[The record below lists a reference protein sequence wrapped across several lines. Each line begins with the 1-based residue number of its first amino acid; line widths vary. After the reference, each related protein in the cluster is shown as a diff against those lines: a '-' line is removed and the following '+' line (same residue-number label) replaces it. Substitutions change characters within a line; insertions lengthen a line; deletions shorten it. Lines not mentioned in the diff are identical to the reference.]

1 MSDIFSA
8 AVSAMNAAQMGL
20 ATTEHNIANANTPGY
35 TRQSV
40 VQSATP
46 AQLTGSGFVGTGVNV
61 ATIQQAYN
69 QFLTTQVNQQQTI
82 SSQLNTQYSQ
92 IQQIDNMMS
101 SSTTGITPAV
111 QNFFN
116 AVNTVASNPNSMP
129 SRQTMLSTAQ
139 SLASTFQT
147 LSQQLTSIG
156 SSVNNEIASSVSN
169 INSFAQQIATLN
181 NSIVS
186 AQAASGGQPP
196 NDLLDQRNQLV
207 AQLNQQVNVSV
218 VNQGNGNIELTMGN
232 GQVLVM
238 GGQSYNLATVNSSTD
253 PSQTEVAFAGA
264 NGKITPFPSNSIQ
277 SGNLGGLLAFRSQN
291 LAPAEN
297 QLGLV
302 AAGIAGTFNQ
312 QNQLGQNLNGAMPSS
327 TNSFFS
333 DPVPLVVNN
342 TSNTGNGTI
351 AATITNYS
359 QLTGSDYSLTYDG
372 NNYTLTRSS
381 DNKIV
386 STSSTM
392 PIAADGVSI
401 SFTNGTPKAGDS
413 YLIRPT
419 ANAAANMQVAIS
431 DPAQIAAAS
440 PVMTNAPTTNTGN
453 ATISSGS
460 VDETGTN
467 VLTAATA
474 PGPITFSGSAA
485 NSAIFSVDGVPVT
498 VNQDVTVP
506 GNGTGPG
513 TLASAI
519 QAGLTA
525 AGLSSY
531 SVSSVASGGL
541 QITHAG
547 SLAPVAISNANTV
560 ATSNGIV
567 NGTGTPGPVFTP
579 ANLLPPVTL
588 TYASGTPGTLTG
600 FPANMPVTVTN
611 SGIPTTFAAGT
622 PVTYTD
628 GSTINFGGISF
639 SISGT
644 PANNDSFSISQNTN
658 GATDNRNALLLA
670 GLQTKNTMQGGT
682 TNFIGV
688 YSELVAQ
695 VGNQTSQLKVTSTAQ
710 TTTLN
715 QTIASQ
721 QSVSGVNLDEEAANL
736 LRYQQA
742 YQAAGKAM
750 QIASTLF
757 DTLLSLGK

>member
-1 MSDIFSA
+1 MSDIFGA

-20 ATTEHNIANANTPGY
+20 STTEHNIANANTAGY
-35 TRQSV
+35 TRQTT
-40 VQSATP
+40 VQSANP
-46 AQLTGSGFVGTGVNV
+46 AQLTTSGFVGTGVNV
-61 ATIQQAYN
+61 ATIQQAYS
-69 QFLTTQVNQQQTI
+69 QFLTMQVNQQQTI

-101 SSTTGITPAV
+101 SSTSGVTPAV

-116 AVNTVASNPNSMP
+116 AVNTVASNPNFMP
-129 SRQTMLSTAQ
+129 ARQTMISTAQ

-147 LSQQLTSIG
+147 LSQQLASIG
-156 SSVNNEIASSVSN
+156 SGVNSEISSSVSK
-169 INSFAQQIATLN
+169 INSYTKQIATLN
-181 NSIVS
+181 TSIVD

-196 NDLLDQRNQLV
+196 NDLLDQRNQLI
-207 AQLNQQVNVSV
+207 AQLNQEVSVSV
-218 VNQGNGNIELTMGN
+218 VNPGDGNLQLTIGN

-238 GGQSYNLATVNSSTD
+238 GGRSYNLATVNSTTD
-253 PSQTEVAFAGA
+253 PSQTEVAFAAA
-264 NGKITPFPSNSIQ
+264 NGKVVPFPASSIQ
-277 SGNLGGLLAFRSQN
+277 NGNLGGLLAFRSQN
-291 LAPAEN
+291 LVPAEN

-302 AAGIAGTFNQ
+302 AAGIAGTVNQ
-312 QNQLGQNLNGAMPSS
+312 QNQLGQNLNGAMPGS

-333 DPVPLVVNN
+333 DPVPLVINN
-342 TSNTGNGTI
+342 TANTGNGTV
-351 AATITNYS
+351 AASISNYS
-359 QLTGSDYSLTYDG
+359 QLTGSDYALTYDG
-372 NNYTLTRSS
+372 NNYTLTRAS

-386 STSSTM
+386 STSATM
-392 PIAADGVSI
+392 PMVADGVNI
-401 SFTNGTPKAGDS
+401 SLTNGTPKAGDS
-413 YLIRPT
+413 FLIRPT

-440 PVMTNAPTTNTGN
+440 PVMTNAPSANTGN
-453 ATISSGS
+453 ATISSG
-460 VDETGTN
+460 VIDETGAN

-474 PGPITFSGSAA
+474 PGPVTFSGSAA
-485 NSAIFSVDGVPVT
+485 NNAVFSVDGVPVT
-498 VNQDVTVP
+498 VNQDVTVS

-525 AGLSSY
+525 AGLTSY
-531 SVSSVASGGL
+531 KVSSDVSGGL

-547 SLAPVAISNANTV
+547 SLSPVAISNANTV
-560 ATSNGIV
+560 ASSNGIV
-567 NGTGTPGPVFTP
+567 NGAGTPGPVFTP

-588 TYASGTPGTLTG
+588 TYASGTPGTLSG
-600 FPANMPVTVTN
+600 FPANMPVTVTTN
-611 SGIPTTFAAGT
+611 GIPTTFAVGT

-639 SISGT
+639 AISGT
-644 PANNDSFSISQNTN
+644 PANNDTFSISQNSN
-658 GATDNRNALLLA
+658 GATDNRNAVLLA
-670 GLQTKNTMQGGT
+670 GLQTRNTMQGGT

-695 VGNQTSQLKVTSTAQ
+695 VGNQTSQLKVTSIAQ

-757 DTLLSLGK
+757 DTLLSIGK